1 MNEQAI
7 KFYEELKKT
16 RIAKKISLKEISE
29 YTKINNKYLEAIEN
43 GDFTILPNVYT
54 RLFLRSYCKY
64 IDVDYNKI
72 LDQYEIH
79 TIGYKKKVLP
89 ENDLDSLAQKTNTE
103 HKEQKSSENSIDITK
118 DSKDHKEILIAV
130 IAIVFIII
138 LFIIINTIN

>member
-1 MNEQAI
+1 MNEQAV

-64 IDVDYNKI
+64 IDVDYNEM

-79 TIGYKKKVLP
+79 TIGYKKKVIP
-89 ENDLDSLAQKTNTE
+89 KNDLDSLEQQTNTE
-103 HKEQKSSENSIDITK
+103 HKSSENSIDITK
-118 DSKDHKEILIAV
+118 NSKDYKEILIAV